1 MKRLL
6 CLPSAYLALPLLLAC
21 GLTLLT
27 YDLPVDYLPGLLL
40 LAVVAAAIM
49 LFDVQA
55 GVRIPP
61 AMRFRARSYAGT
73 RDAFVALAFAGLIA
87 VFCVLDLALFPIPL
101 FDNPSSYAVMKGG
114 HEHIRHVSDI
124 CWVLPP
130 IGLLCARN
138 RWLRNTLI
146 AIGFVFPILVIDRN
160 RVFATVFSF
169 VLVIV
174 LRRDEGRPLPWKT
187 VGSLGFAGA
196 SAFSILGMLRSGPLD
211 HVTLPFSAM
220 YRAAPQGIK
229 WLLLYASAG
238 PYNFSAILAR
248 HYVNT
253 SFLINQVV
261 PLSGSVATAGTTI
274 PLDASNIN
282 VGTEFF
288 PFLMAL
294 GPIGAVASI
303 VVLYAMLLWSVQR
316 LRPTVPLFSLLI
328 FLRVSYVC
336 VMAPFAPQA
345 YTWTNAGFI
354 GLCLLM
360 QVFAAWLPNRRFPES
375 LGARPAGAGPEQVS
389 ATAAQTVSPSSP
401 Q

>member
-21 GLTLLT
+21 GLTVLT
-27 YDLPVDYLPGLLL
+27 YDLPVDYLQGLLL
-40 LAVVAAAIM
+40 LTVVAAAVW

-55 GVRIPP
+55 GFRLPP
-61 AMRFRARSYAGT
+61 SERFRARNYAGT
-73 RDAFVALAFAGLIA
+73 RDAFVALAFAWLIA

-101 FDNPSSYAVMKGG
+101 FNNPSSYAVMEGG

-130 IGLLCARN
+130 IALLCARN

-146 AIGFVFPILVIDRN
+146 AIGFLFPILVIDRN
-160 RVFATVFSF
+160 RVFASVFSF
-169 VLVIV
+169 ALVIL
-174 LRRDEGRPLPWKT
+174 LRRDEARPLPWKA
-187 VGSLGFAGA
+187 VGALALAGV
-196 SAFSILGMLRSGPLD
+196 SVFSILGMLRSGPLD
-211 HVTLPFSAM
+211 HITLPFSAM
-220 YRAAPQGIK
+220 YRAAPEGIK

-238 PYNFSAILAR
+238 PYNFSSILAKD
-248 HYVNT
+248 YSNT
-253 SFLINQVV
+253 SFLFNQLV
-261 PLSGSVATAGTTI
+261 PLSGSIATAGTTI
-274 PLDASNIN
+274 PLDATNIN

-288 PFLMAL
+288 PFLMAF
-294 GPIGAVASI
+294 GPMGAVAAI

-316 LRPTVPLFSLLI
+316 LRFTVPLFSLLI
-328 FLRVSYVC
+328 FLRMAYVC
-336 VMAPFAPQA
+336 VMSPFAPQA

-360 QVFAAWLPNRRFPES
+360 QVFATWLPNRRT
-375 LGARPAGAGPEQVS
+375 AATVS
-389 ATAAQTVSPSSP
+389 ATAAQSVSPSSS

>member
-21 GLTLLT
+21 ALTLLT
-27 YDLPVDYLPGLLL
+27 YDLPVDYLSGLLL
-40 LAVVAAAIM
+40 LAVVAAAIL

-61 AMRFRARSYAGT
+61 PARFRVRSYAGT

-87 VFCVLDLALFPIPL
+87 LFCVLDLALFPIPL
-101 FDNPSSYAVMKGG
+101 FNNPSSYAAMGG
-114 HEHIRHVSDI
+114 GREHVRHVSDI

-130 IGLLCARN
+130 IALLCARS
-138 RWLRNTLI
+138 RWLRTTLI
-146 AIGFVFPILVIDRN
+146 AIGFLFPILVIDRN

-169 VLVIV
+169 ALVIL
-174 LRRDEGRPLPWKT
+174 LRRDEARPLPWKAA
-187 VGSLGFAGA
+187 GLLGFAGV
-196 SAFSILGMLRSGPLD
+196 SVFSVLGMLRSGTLD
-211 HVTLPFSAM
+211 YITLPFSAM
-220 YRAAPQGIK
+220 YRAAPEGIK

-238 PYNFSAILAR
+238 PYNFSAILAKG
-248 HYVNT
+248 YLNP
-253 SFLINQVV
+253 SFLTHQVV
-261 PLSGSVATAGTTI
+261 PLSGSVATAGTGI
-274 PLDASNIN
+274 PLDAPTIN

-288 PFLMAL
+288 PFLMAW
-294 GPIGAVASI
+294 GPVGAVAAI
-303 VVLYAMLLWSVQR
+303 VALYAMLRWSVRR
-316 LRPTVPLFSLLI
+316 LRASVSLFAVLI

-360 QVFAAWLPNRRFPES
+360 QAFAAWLPNRRAAAS
-375 LGARPAGAGPEQVS
+375 ARIA
-389 ATAAQTVSPSSP
+389 SPSST